1 VVVVV
6 PVVVTVAVVV
16 LVVVVVPVVVTVVGV
31 VTVVVL
37 VVVTVVVPV
46 VGTVR
51 VVVKVVGIVTVVV
64 LVVPLV
70 NVLVVVVVLKIVVIL
85 VKDVGLA
92 DVVTVASSTPAFCL
106 RMTLPPSGSPTASG
120 PEDATSVGM
129 FNIRLIFWPGCMVI
143 GVDRVITPPGV
154 YTLSI
159 VTGVEPSL
167 ATKA

>member
-1 VVVVV
+1 
-6 PVVVTVAVVV
+6 
-16 LVVVVVPVVVTVVGV
+16 
-31 VTVVVL
+31 
-37 VVVTVVVPV
+37 
-46 VGTVR
+46 
-51 VVVKVVGIVTVVV
+51 VKVVGIVTVVV

-120 PEDATSVGM
+120 PEDATSVGT
-129 FNIRLIFWPGCMVI
+129 FNIRLTFWPGCMVI